1 MDWPPVGGAAE
12 PDAMLLSCGSLSS
25 WVRRFVAC
33 VGYAS
38 LFPPGP
44 LLHARDELVDCWACL
59 LAAAA
64 AAAPTRLAVGW
75 SYLCLSDW
83 LYAVAVM
90 KFVASVISVW
100 NGYLALSRR
109 RDCCY

>member
-1 MDWPPVGGAAE
+1 MCMG
-12 PDAMLLSCGSLSS
+12 DASCDIQFTDHLHLL
-25 WVRRFVAC
+25 A
-33 VGYAS
+33 
-38 LFPPGP
+38 
-44 LLHARDELVDCWACL
+44 
-59 LAAAA
+59 AAAA